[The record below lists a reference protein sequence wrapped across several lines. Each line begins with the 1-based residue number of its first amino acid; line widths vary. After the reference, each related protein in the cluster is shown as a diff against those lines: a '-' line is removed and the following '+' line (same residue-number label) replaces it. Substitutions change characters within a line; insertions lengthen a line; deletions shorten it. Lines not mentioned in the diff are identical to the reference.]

1 MQRRLVVC
9 GVKGARPDESETY
22 FGSFGIVMVDLTDHS
37 DDSEERGG
45 GPDA

>member
-22 FGSFGIVMVDLTDHS
+22 FGSFGIVMEDLTDHS